1 MRRPIALLILLL
13 SMTSVLAQKIHLD
26 LRGVS
31 LAYALTRIDE
41 AFGSIRIQFII
52 DETEGTRVDAVID
65 TDSAIKAVREVIGG
79 RSYSVKEEGNNIF
92 VSLIAKPNDTE
103 EIQNTADAIRRYYLE
118 EVLVTEQQP
127 IMVMPENS
135 IVLNIENSELKH
147 RGNAVDLI
155 AYLPGIRFSDGQIS
169 VYDNST
175 PVIYIDDVLV
185 DNSSEL
191 FSLRSEEISRI
202 ALLEGANSTYHA
214 QSGTVI
220 KIYTTASTPGWNVL
234 ADATV
239 SIGERT
245 SHREGVKVGWNSTH
259 WQILG
264 GLAYQDN
271 KEYQKHKAPDFE
283 RVFTPDVSSVNPYF
297 QFSYR
302 WNLHH
307 RIGFKYEMMDI
318 FNKVAYWSRVISP
331 GGGSAIDYDDMDG
344 LLTQREWML
353 DYSPRHNSRLFYVGR
368 WNRAQVNF
376 DLEHYTDQLAIT
388 QKEVSTDNAN
398 NQYRGEKTNGIDNDL
413 WAEKLEVKLP
423 LGKTILSFG
432 NEYTSTKRIDS
443 YQHSFIGKEPYNMER
458 SERQMALFA
467 LAEWRLPKATVQ
479 VGLRNENMKGKAS
492 KMEVDYS
499 LHKSYLLPHINVDIP
514 LGESM
519 LSVSYS
525 ERSQRPS
532 YNQLNG
538 YSRFNQNVLFVS
550 GNPDLKPALHHHFN
564 LQFKHKEL
572 YASVKYQNIKDYIS
586 STVEL
591 YDGAYNLIYSNVP
604 SAKEVLVNAMYSP
617 KFDRWT
623 PILSASL
630 LKQNIELEFDDRSTR
645 SFNRPVFFVDFHCP
659 YTLGKNTQLWTDVSY
674 HSSGHIGTSL
684 QNHSGTINFGVS
696 HQIGMFD
703 FSLRAEDILKTGD
716 STFELY
722 GQGITYRHWTYSD
735 SRRVVLSIK
744 YRIK

>member
-1 MRRPIALLILLL
+1 MRHQIALLISLLC
-13 SMTSVLAQKIHLD
+13 MTNVLAQNIHLD

-41 AFGSIRIQFII
+41 AFGFTHIHFII
-52 DETEGTRVDAVID
+52 DETEGTKVDAVID
-65 TDSAIKAVREVIGG
+65 TDNAIKAVREVIGG

-92 VSLIAKPNDTE
+92 VSLIARHNDPE

-118 EVLVTEQQP
+118 EVLVTELQP
-127 IMVMPENS
+127 ITTMPENNV
-135 IVLNIENSELKH
+135 VLNIENSELKH

-155 AYLPGIRFSDGQIS
+155 AYLPGIRFADGQIS
-169 VYDNST
+169 VYDNSS

-185 DNSSEL
+185 DSSTEL

-220 KIYTTASTPGWNVL
+220 KIYTRSSTPGWNIMF
-234 ADATV
+234 DAMA
-239 SIGERT
+239 SIGQRT
-245 SHREGVKVGWNSTH
+245 SHREGVKIGWNSAR
-259 WQILG
+259 WQISG
-264 GLAYQDN
+264 GLTYQDN
-271 KEYQKHKAPDFE
+271 KEYQEHKAPDFE
-283 RVFTPDVSSVNPYF
+283 RVFTPEVKSVNPYL

-302 WNLHH
+302 WNIHH

-331 GGGSAIDYDDMDG
+331 GGGSAIDNDDIDG
-344 LLTQREWML
+344 LLTRSEWML
-353 DYSPRHNSRLFYVGR
+353 DYAPRHNTRLFYSGKWDR
-368 WNRAQVNF
+368 MQVNL
-376 DLEHYTDQLAIT
+376 DLEHYTDQLAII
-388 QKEVSTDNAN
+388 QSEVSTDNAN

-423 LGKTILSFG
+423 LGKTSLSLG

-443 YQHSFIGKEPYNMER
+443 YQHSFIGKDPYKMER
-458 SERQMALFA
+458 NERQIALFA

-479 VGLRNENMKGKAS
+479 VGLRNENMRGEAS
-492 KMEVDYS
+492 KLGQEYS
-499 LHKSYLLPHINVDIP
+499 LQKSYLLPHFNVDVP

-519 LSVSYS
+519 LSMSYS

-550 GNPDLKPALHHHFN
+550 GNPDLKPALHHHLN
-564 LQFKHKEL
+564 IQFRYKEL
-572 YASVKYQNIKDYIS
+572 YASVKCQNIKDYIS

-591 YDGAYNLIYSNVP
+591 YDGAYSLIYGNIP
-604 SAKEVLVNAMYSP
+604 SAKELLVNTMYSLQ
-617 KFDRWT
+617 FGQWT
-623 PILSASL
+623 PMFSASV
-630 LKQNIELEFDDRSTR
+630 LKQNIKLEFDDHSAR
-645 SFNRPVFFVDFHCP
+645 SFGRPVLFVDIHCP
-659 YTLGKNTQLWTDVSY
+659 YTLGKNTQLWTDVNY

-684 QNHSGTINFGVS
+684 QKHSGTINLGAS
-696 HQIGMFD
+696 HQIGKLD
-703 FSLRAEDILKTGD
+703 LSLRAEDIMKTGG

-722 GQGITYRHWTYSD
+722 GQGTAYRHWSYND